1 MTETYQTQD
10 LDHLGIVAGVCE
22 QIDLIGQIDAR
33 VPETGRTVSVGQAVQ
48 AMVLNG
54 LGFVG
59 RALYLMPEFF
69 RSKPVDLLVGT

>member
-1 MTETYQTQD
+1 VSSKYSIQT

-22 QIDLIGQIDAR
+22 QIGLIEQIDAR

-59 RALYLMPEFF
+59 RPLYLTPEFYQN
-69 RSKPVDLLVGT
+69 KPVD